1 MRAKLICQ
9 TVEASEHNK
18 TAKLTAVCDG
28 NKENQEFNEYTPFAE
43 LKIMIDKKGAMNFFE
58 PGKEYYL
65 DFTDAID

>member
-9 TVEASEHNK
+9 TVEASTHNK

-28 NKENQEFNEYTPFAE
+28 NAENQEFNEATPFAE
-43 LKIMIDKKGAMNFFE
+43 LTIMVDEKGAMNYFE

-65 DFTDAID
+65 DFSPAN